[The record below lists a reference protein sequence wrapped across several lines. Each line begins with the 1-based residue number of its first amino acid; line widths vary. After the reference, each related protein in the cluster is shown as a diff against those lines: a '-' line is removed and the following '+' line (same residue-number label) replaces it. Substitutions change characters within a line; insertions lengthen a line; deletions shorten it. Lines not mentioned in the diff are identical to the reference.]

1 MSLSLRR
8 LFLLFFLCFGV
19 SLAQAQGTVSC
30 PECGVV
36 DSIHVVKRDSPG
48 VLGAIGGGVAGGL
61 VGSQIGSVS
70 GKTAATVIGVVG
82 GALAGREIERRL
94 RSDEEY
100 EIVVRMDDGTY
111 RSVRTDQTPP
121 VRAGQKVRVVGDTV
135 VPR

>member
-1 MSLSLRR
+1 MSLSLRH

-19 SLAQAQGTVSC
+19 SLAHAQGTVSC

-61 VGSQIGSVS
+61 VGSQIGSGS

-100 EIVVRMDDGTY
+100 EIVVRMDDGTL
-111 RSVRTDQTPP
+111 RSVRTSQAPG
-121 VRAGQKVRVVGDTV
+121 VRQGQRVRVVNGNV
-135 VPR
+135 VPY

>member
-1 MSLSLRR
+1 MSLSLRH
-8 LFLLFFLCFGV
+8 LCLLFFLCFGV

-61 VGSQIGSVS
+61 VGSQIGSGS

-82 GALAGREIERRL
+82 GALAGREIERSGSRK
-94 RSDEEY
+94 RC
-100 EIVVRMDDGTY
+100 R
-111 RSVRTDQTPP
+111 
-121 VRAGQKVRVVGDTV
+121 
-135 VPR
+135 